1 MADQTEQTDQ
11 TPRAVP
17 DSVTICITSC
27 GRLDLL
33 EKTLETFQRYN
44 TGGKY
49 IVSEDS
55 ADDGVIA
62 AVKARMPY
70 AQVLTGE
77 GRTGLMTSIDRL
89 YSAVETPYLF
99 HLEDDWAFDGPV
111 DWEGALAAFDANPKI
126 TNVTVRAFDEIK
138 GKYRRRSTP
147 ETYAGRDFAHI
158 SPKAHPEWFGWSP
171 NPGLFRTEIYHRYKP
186 FNRVTPDRMSA
197 IIKEIGTQAFLLPGV
212 ARHIGHGRN
221 VSDPG
226 TAPRPKS
233 KIGKYIRFWKYQL
246 YYAGILK
253 SPF

>member
-89 YSAVETPYLF
+89 YS
-99 HLEDDWAFDGPV
+99 
-111 DWEGALAAFDANPKI
+111 
-126 TNVTVRAFDEIK
+126 
-138 GKYRRRSTP
+138 
-147 ETYAGRDFAHI
+147 
-158 SPKAHPEWFGWSP
+158 
-171 NPGLFRTEIYHRYKP
+171 
-186 FNRVTPDRMSA
+186 
-197 IIKEIGTQAFLLPGV
+197 GV
-212 ARHIGHGRN
+212 
-221 VSDPG
+221 
-226 TAPRPKS
+226 
-233 KIGKYIRFWKYQL
+233 
-246 YYAGILK
+246 
-253 SPF
+253 